1 MEAHVIKITC
11 LRSWTNRI
19 IFIGQATRKS
29 KEFPGEVLFP
39 QGLPTLQVTF
49 SPGFHGVSTPSWHPG
64 LRTPGH
70 QIPLGTSKVCKP
82 SHLRTVRGGWIL
94 TPQHSCGSFLKI
106 TGVFLSSPQALAAVQ
121 PEASFLTGPKGCVQH
136 PAPPGSAQTRRR
148 WVAAG
153 WLMTVGSL
161 SPALPWPFSSQGWST
176 ERARLSPQ

>member
-1 MEAHVIKITC
+1 MDTGVVSCGAVASGGVSPLGSSSKLLPPFYTGCSRGMPACCPAGCPAWHPARGRAWCPSCCPAGC
-11 LRSWTNRI
+11 LAW
-19 IFIGQATRKS
+19 
-29 KEFPGEVLFP
+29 PLW
-39 QGLPTLQVTF
+39 
-49 SPGFHGVSTPSWHPG
+49 SPGGWEAGPPTRWA
-64 LRTPGH
+64 
-70 QIPLGTSKVCKP
+70 PLP
-82 SHLRTVRGGWIL
+82 
-94 TPQHSCGSFLKI
+94 PPSCGSFLKI